1 MLEARDAIK
10 NLREYHPPLAG
21 RTGLRLDFNES
32 TIGCSPRVLAR
43 LRSLDAELL
52 ARYPEREPVEKVAA
66 GFLGLDPS
74 QVLLTN
80 GVDEAIHLLCS
91 AYLDPGDEALI
102 AVPTF
107 AMYAVF
113 AQAEGAR
120 VIEVPASDN
129 FEFPAQE
136 VLAKISS
143 RTRLIAIANP
153 NNPTGTAVAKN
164 ILIQIAQ
171 AAPQAAVLVDEAY
184 FEFHGET
191 LIDHIRPDQM
201 RIDGTLTGDPPPIEN
216 LFIART
222 FSKAYGLAGLRIGI
236 LAGDPRQIAMV
247 RRVASPYSVN
257 AAALAILPEALEDQD
272 YVAHYVAE
280 VRSNRERLQ
289 RELGDLRLQ
298 YWPSHAN
305 FVLVRI
311 GSAHAEFVRA
321 LRDRG
326 ILVRDRS
333 SDPGCDGCVRLT
345 VGTNENTHTLINAL
359 REVVEQL
366 GLRLPSEIAR
376 NGVRV

>member
-1 MLEARDAIK
+1 MLEAREAVK

-32 TIGCSPRVLAR
+32 TVGCSPRVLAS
-43 LRSLDAELL
+43 LRSLDADLL
-52 ARYPEREPVEKVAA
+52 ARYPEREPAEKEIAS
-66 GFLGLDPS
+66 FLGLHPA

-91 AYLDPGDEALI
+91 TYLNPADEVLI

-113 AQAEGAR
+113 AQAEGASI
-120 VIEVPASDN
+120 IEVPARDN
-129 FEFPAQE
+129 FAFPTE
-136 VLAKISS
+136 DVLAKISP

-153 NNPTGTAVAKN
+153 NNPTGTAVAESVLMR
-164 ILIQIAQ
+164 IVQ
-171 AAPQAAVLVDEAY
+171 ASPQAAVLVDEAY

-191 LIDHIRPDQM
+191 VIDQLRRTAPV
-201 RIDGTLTGDPPPIEN
+201 EN
-216 LFIART
+216 LFLART

-236 LAGDPRQIAMV
+236 LAGMPKQMAMV

-257 AAALAILPEALEDQD
+257 AAALAVLPEALQDQD

-280 VRSNRERLQ
+280 VRRSRERLQ
-289 RELGDLRLQ
+289 RALADLGLQ

-311 GSAHAEFVRA
+311 GSTHSEFVRT

-333 SDPGCDGCVRLT
+333 SDPCCEGCVRLT
-345 VGTNENTHTLINAL
+345 VGTDEHTQTLIHAL

-366 GLRLPSEIAR
+366 GLRSPSEILP
-376 NGVRV
+376 NGVRA